1 VTRRCDDTVD
11 KKRVNSCVLKY
22 IFLEGVEQQQKSQ
35 KKPRKALSDALLK
48 CTLQVQQLSHLLPP
62 QRIGKSCDEPTI
74 SCYQNYVCTMPQN
87 CDTVMSHNYVRR
99 EMSNT
104 GGRRRSGKEETLETV
119 GKETE
124 ETLEEKEGNT
134 TEDFVGKGKD
144 EILEKTQIDCCCFPS
159 LHMK

>member
-1 VTRRCDDTVD
+1 
-11 KKRVNSCVLKY
+11 
-22 IFLEGVEQQQKSQ
+22 
-35 KKPRKALSDALLK
+35 
-48 CTLQVQQLSHLLPP
+48 
-62 QRIGKSCDEPTI
+62 
-74 SCYQNYVCTMPQN
+74 
-87 CDTVMSHNYVRR
+87 MSHNYVRR